1 MNNVSL
7 VEDDDDVAP
16 TPESNDSTPNP
27 NGSNQETYYQ
37 MPDYSDDDMEKDIEE
52 MEDDD
57 N

>member
-1 MNNVSL
+1 MSL